1 MTNTRSKSDVFRLL
15 FGTAIIATVLAFAT
29 GCESNNRKS
38 LKNQID
44 TLKLEKKQ
52 LRNDLE
58 QARSENQQL
67 TKQLQT
73 LAGLDE
79 WPADAAY
86 YQLQNVSI
94 GRYSGF
100 YDKDRDGIK
109 EKLIVYVVPTDPQ
122 GDAIKAPGEVDV
134 QLWNL
139 DQTQEKSLLR
149 QWQVKSEQLKDLWVA
164 GIIAVNYRLAFDVA
178 DLADQF
184 EASTDSWTLK
194 ITFTDYVTGKV
205 FTHQRPVEQY

>member
-1 MTNTRSKSDVFRLL
+1 ML
-15 FGTAIIATVLAFAT
+15 
-29 GCESNNRKS
+29 KS
-38 LKNQID
+38 LKKQID

-100 YDKDRDGIK
+100 YDKDKDGIK
-109 EKLIVYVVPTDPQ
+109 EKLIVYVIPTDLQ

-139 DQTQEKSLLR
+139 DQTQEKHS
-149 QWQVKSEQLKDLWVA
+149 QVQ
-164 GIIAVNYRLAFDVA
+164 
-178 DLADQF
+178 
-184 EASTDSWTLK
+184 T
-194 ITFTDYVTGKV
+194 
-205 FTHQRPVEQY
+205 